1 MKFSE
6 YLNESSTRQYV
17 DNLLPKALKKAGIDC
32 KVTEKTGYTAY
43 KCGDFEIIND
53 GVGIKVKQGGKEV
66 RYFSKPKLDYKEAVQ
81 LVAGE

>member
-17 DNLLPKALKKAGIDC
+17 DKQLPKALKKAGVEF
-32 KVTEKTGYTAY
+32 KTTEKLGYTSY

-53 GVGIKVKQGGKEV
+53 GVGIKVKENGKEIK
-66 RYFSKPKLDYKEAVQ
+66 YYSKPKLDYKQAAQDVC
-81 LVAGE
+81 